1 MLEIQGYSLK
11 ARMLKGFAIPFHS
24 GLHFVRA
31 LRHDLSVLGALH
43 RGAHGFIK
51 LHKAG
56 AHVISLVS
64 FL

>member
-1 MLEIQGYSLK
+1 
-11 ARMLKGFAIPFHS
+11 MLKGFAIPFHS
-24 GLHFVRA
+24 GLRFVRA
-31 LRHDLSVLGALH
+31 LRHDPSVLGALH
-43 RGAHGFIK
+43 RGAHGFTK